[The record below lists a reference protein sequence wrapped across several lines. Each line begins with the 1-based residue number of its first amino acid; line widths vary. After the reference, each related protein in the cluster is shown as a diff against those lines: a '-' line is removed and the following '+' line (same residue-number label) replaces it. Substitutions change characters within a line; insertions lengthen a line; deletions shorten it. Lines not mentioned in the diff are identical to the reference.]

1 MPFVNYRT
9 FHQMRKY
16 YKMETKEDEQI
27 NKRHFRELQLLSS
40 TNKNNI
46 KILSKLGNN
55 KIEILKHIPLFKI
68 KEIIEET

>member
-1 MPFVNYRT
+1 LPFVNYRT

-27 NKRHFRELQLLSS
+27 NKRHFRELKLLSS